1 MRKINR
7 NRLTIGACVVLALL
21 IPMQSIYAES
31 ADNAG
36 LLYFQAFMLYED
48 PNDDMLKMLLDVALG
63 QTAPNTEV
71 KEFINS
77 SRYAIDLAITAADL
91 PHCNWGLDYSKGMAL
106 QLPHLNSCRRL
117 SQFVFADARILAASG
132 DYKTA
137 FSRCVSGKK
146 FARHV
151 SDRPIITYMV
161 AVAINAMADK
171 CLQNILADM
180 TAEPETLTWLKAQ
193 LAELENT
200 RYSLKPCL
208 DYEAQTT
215 AGFMTKQQLEKA
227 MLFENLGCNAELA
240 EFATECFRKG
250 DEQFF
255 ERNRAYYTNRMRAL
269 KSCLDLPYPQAYL
282 KLKELT
288 GKIQKEATNKPEA
301 TLTALF
307 LPAFGPLYMLDLT
320 DRNQSN
326 SVRKALD
333 AYIIKART
341 GRLPDT
347 LPPSPPKDLFSG
359 EDFEYEKKADG
370 FVLRCRGKDLK
381 EDKVH
386 EYEFKIRK

>member
-1 MRKINR
+1 
-7 NRLTIGACVVLALL
+7 
-21 IPMQSIYAES
+21 MQSVCAEC
-31 ADNAG
+31 ADNAA

-48 PNDDMLKMLLDVALG
+48 PNDDMLKMVLDVALR

-77 SRYAIDLAITAADL
+77 SRYAIDLATTAADL
-91 PHCNWGLDYSKGMAL
+91 PNCNWGLDYSRGMAL

-117 SQFVFADARILAASG
+117 SQFVFADARILAARG
-132 DYKTA
+132 DYKSA
-137 FSRCVSGKK
+137 FSRCVTGKK

-180 TAEPETLTWLKAQ
+180 TDEPGTLTRLKDQ
-193 LAELENT
+193 LAELENA
-200 RYSLKPCL
+200 RYSLKPCF
-208 DYEAQTT
+208 DYEAQTA

-227 MLFENLGCNAELA
+227 MPFENLGCRAELA
-240 EFATECFRKG
+240 EFATECFRVA

-255 ERNRAYYTNRMRAL
+255 VRSRDYYIDHMRAL
-269 KSCLDLPYPQAYL
+269 ESCLDLPYPQAYV

-307 LPAFGPLYMLDLT
+307 LPAFGPLYMVDLRDKNQT
-320 DRNQSN
+320 DA
-326 SVRKALD
+326 VRVAID
-333 AYIIKART
+333 VYIIKAKT
-341 GRLPDT
+341 GRLPDS
-347 LPPSPPKDLFSG
+347 LPTGSPKDLFSG
-359 EDFEYEKKADG
+359 KDYEYQKTSDG
-370 FVLRCRGKDLK
+370 FVLRCRGKDLQK
-381 EDKVH
+381 DKIH
-386 EYEFKIRK
+386 EYDFKVRK

>member
-1 MRKINR
+1 
-7 NRLTIGACVVLALL
+7 
-21 IPMQSIYAES
+21 MQSACAES
-31 ADNAG
+31 ADNAA
-36 LLYFQAFMLYED
+36 LLYYQAFMLYEQ
-48 PNDDMLKMLLDVALG
+48 PNDDMLKMVLDVALG

-71 KEFINS
+71 RKFINS
-77 SRYAIDLAITAADL
+77 SRSAIDLAIAAADL
-91 PHCNWGLDYSKGMAL
+91 PNCDWGLDYSKGMAL

-117 SQFVFADARILAASG
+117 SQFVFADARILAARG

-137 FSRCVSGKK
+137 FSRCVTGKK

-180 TAEPETLTWLKAQ
+180 TAGPETLTWLKAQ

-208 DYEAQTT
+208 DYEAETT

-227 MLFENLGCNAELA
+227 MLFENLVSSAELA
-240 EFATECFRKG
+240 EFATECFQKA

-269 KSCLDLPYPQAYL
+269 KSCLDLPYPQAYI

-301 TLTALF
+301 TLTALL
-307 LPAFGPLYMLDLT
+307 LPAFGPLYMLDLR

-326 SVRKALD
+326 SVTKALD
-333 AYIIKART
+333 AYITKART
-341 GRLPDT
+341 GRLPDS
-347 LPPSPPKDLFSG
+347 LAGGPPRDLYSG
-359 EDFEYEKKADG
+359 EDFEYQKTSDG
-370 FVLRCRGKDLK
+370 FVLRCRGKDLQK
-381 EDKVH
+381 DKIH
-386 EYEFKIRK
+386 EYEFKVSK